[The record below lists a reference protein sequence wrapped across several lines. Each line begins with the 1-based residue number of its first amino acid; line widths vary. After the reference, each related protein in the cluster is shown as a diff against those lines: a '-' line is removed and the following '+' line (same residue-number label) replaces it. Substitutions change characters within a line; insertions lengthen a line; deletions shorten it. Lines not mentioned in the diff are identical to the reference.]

1 MPECPNCKTLYGPED
16 RYCNQCG
23 DRLIEPEFMDSGAR
37 TQKSLSLIDV
47 HYDLGLVY
55 FKKGKFQE
63 ALEVWE
69 KALSREP
76 GNEMLQER
84 IDEVKARLQKAGWPE
99 SGFR

>member
-1 MPECPNCKTLYGPED
+1 MPECQNCKTPYSSED

-23 DRLIEPEFMDSGAR
+23 ARLIEPEFMDSGAR

-47 HYDLGLVY
+47 HYNLGLVY

-84 IDEVKARLQKAGWPE
+84 IAEVKARLQKAG
-99 SGFR
+99 